1 MQESAFLIVQ
11 DCIHITPRN
20 NFGAV
25 FRQEPKMAQATLN
38 VLSETT
44 TVKTTMKWLV
54 IVIGPSGVQFSE

>member
-44 TVKTTMKWLV
+44 TVKTTMK
-54 IVIGPSGVQFSE
+54 